1 MDEQDL
7 LERIVEELDKR
18 IKPSI
23 PIEHAL
29 WSTKEIGEYLQRPA
43 QVVRERIV
51 CLPGFPESIRLP
63 NVDGGKSFPRWKAA
77 EVIAWV
83 ESHQGGKTATKGGRP
98 RRKD

>member
-1 MDEQDL
+1 MSEQDL
-7 LERIVEELDKR
+7 LERIVQELDKR
-18 IKPSI
+18 LRPAI

-51 CLPGFPESIRLP
+51 CLPGFPAAIRLP

-77 EVIAWV
+77 QVIEWV
-83 ESHQGGKTATKGGRP
+83 ESHQGTRAARAKSKA
-98 RRKD
+98 